1 MANIGQHEGDIF
13 EVTSGEWLEGVIL
26 TYDRMLSIA
35 GRVTDEA
42 GNPIAGA
49 HISGVAGMLETDADG
64 EYAFANVAPG
74 EYLLQVHAQG
84 YTQAMMHGV
93 PAGDMHA
100 DFVLKSSHY
109 EIAGRVVDAVTN
121 EPVQSF
127 EVAWFHFD
135 HTRWVED
142 NPVMSAATLY
152 QWKPL
157 QHENGQFTLPMDWYV
172 QWTTR
177 AVLIVRARGYG
188 MALQIVDLGVPSP
201 QVQEFRLQPG
211 GRLEGT
217 VVNELGQPV
226 KDVVV
231 FFDVGLA
238 GFTDRAAA
246 TTNADGLFSIEN
258 FPQAEQRLAFCH
270 PAYAKAFVTVPGSA
284 AALAPLN
291 VTLVV
296 GGSIQGSLEGSE
308 PGSTWQISVFS
319 EDRFKELASAEAH
332 GGGTFTIDRVAPGQA
347 TVQIYSRGPN
357 FRTVML
363 EREIAI
369 EAGAAA
375 TVDFVVPEGDAALS
389 GVIAVGE
396 QHPQTFRVT
405 ARYALDDG
413 STLTHMALGRNDG
426 AYEILGLPEGSTT
439 VEVEATMQDGQVY
452 TESRDIVLAAGGL
465 SEADFDF
472 SR

>member
-42 GNPIAGA
+42 GNSIAGA
-49 HISGVAGMLETDADG
+49 RISGNAGMLETDADG
-64 EYAFANVAPG
+64 AYTFANLAPG

-100 DFVLKSSHY
+100 DFTLKSSHY

-121 EPVQSF
+121 EPVRSF

-157 QHENGQFTLPMDWYV
+157 QHENGQFTLPIDWHV

-177 AVLIVRARGYG
+177 AVLIVKAQGYG
-188 MALQIVDLGVPSP
+188 MALRVVDLGASAQ

-211 GRLEGT
+211 GRLEGA
-217 VVNELGQPV
+217 VVNESGQPV

-231 FFDVGLA
+231 FFDVGLT
-238 GFTDRAAA
+238 GFTERAAA
-246 TTNADGLFSIEN
+246 TTNADGQFSIEN
-258 FPQAEQRLAFCH
+258 FPQSEQRLAFCH
-270 PAYAKAFVTVPGSA
+270 PAYAKAFVTVSGDTVP
-284 AALAPLN
+284 LMPLN
-291 VTLVV
+291 VTMVA
-296 GGSIQGSLEGSE
+296 GGSIQVSIEGGE
-308 PGSTWQISVFS
+308 EGAAWQVSVFS
-319 EDRFKELASAEAH
+319 ENRFKELASAEAH
-332 GGGTFTIDRVAPGQA
+332 GGGTFTIDHVAPGQA
-347 TVQIYSRGPN
+347 TVQVYSRGPN

-369 EAGAAA
+369 EAGAATTA
-375 TVDFVVPEGDAALS
+375 DFVVPEGEAALS
-389 GVIAVGE
+389 GVIAVGD
-396 QHPQTFRVT
+396 QRPQTFRVT
-405 ARYALDDG
+405 ARYTLDDG
-413 STLTHMALGRNDG
+413 SALTHMALGRNDG
-426 AYEILGLPEGSTT
+426 AYEILGLPEGNAT

-452 TESRDIVLAAGGL
+452 TESRDISITAGGEF
-465 SEADFDF
+465 EADFDF
-472 SR
+472 TR